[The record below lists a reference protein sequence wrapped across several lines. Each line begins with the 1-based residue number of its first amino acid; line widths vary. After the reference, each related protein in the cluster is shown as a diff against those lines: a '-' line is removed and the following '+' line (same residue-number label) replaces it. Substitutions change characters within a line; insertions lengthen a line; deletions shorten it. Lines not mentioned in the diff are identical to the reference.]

1 MFFLISKSQNGVVV
15 GSINKFNNWDTN
27 LDPLDAKDARHI
39 LNRCADQFGSRINEA
54 EIINQW
60 VGLRPFRLGGVR
72 LEYQFYQDNLKVIHN
87 YGHGGCGVTLS
98 WGCAKQ
104 VVDIVLKHTNKII
117 SKI

>member
-1 MFFLISKSQNGVVV
+1 M
-15 GSINKFNNWDTN
+15 
-27 LDPLDAKDARHI
+27 
-39 LNRCADQFGSRINEA
+39 NRCADQFGSRINEA

-72 LEYQFYQDNLKVIHN
+72 LEYQLYQDKLKVIHN

-104 VVDIVLKHTNKII
+104 VVDIVLKHANKII